1 MKITEEYVK
10 ITPYLVTALKDWR
23 TWVHHLVEN
32 PTLVQILVSAYPDY
46 LQYIDTCRLG
56 SGLAITPGLH
66 IIQPWLW

>member
-32 PTLVQILVSAYPDY
+32 PTLVQILVSEHPDY
-46 LQYIDTCRLG
+46 LRFTDTCLLI
-56 SGLAITPGLH
+56 SG
-66 IIQPWLW
+66 